1 MHRCWLQPVQSRG
14 GKHRQAEEDP
24 LEGWWSERPAVYLV
38 LHLHCLLLLKSTS
51 VFAVPQCV
59 LTFQVKKVPLASS
72 AGVWAAVL
80 CLTAQQGVG
89 TSHSGCSARVCQ
101 PWSGGGVLVQLRF
114 FLLAQCVLQLL
125 LVKGADAY
133 GAVGVAVLVESGV
146 QGPAPSP
153 A

>member
-1 MHRCWLQPVQSRG
+1 M
-14 GKHRQAEEDP
+14 
-24 LEGWWSERPAVYLV
+24 
-38 LHLHCLLLLKSTS
+38 
-51 VFAVPQCV
+51 
-59 LTFQVKKVPLASS
+59 
-72 AGVWAAVL
+72 WAAVL